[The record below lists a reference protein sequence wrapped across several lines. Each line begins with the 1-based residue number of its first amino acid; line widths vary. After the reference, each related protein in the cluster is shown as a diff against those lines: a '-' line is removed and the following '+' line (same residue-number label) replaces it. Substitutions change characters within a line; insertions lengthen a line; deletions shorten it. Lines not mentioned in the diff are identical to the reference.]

1 MLILVSG
8 ATKTMRL
15 LPADA
20 PVGVMFTPANSQ
32 HKAGGRPWA
41 ADNASFKGFNEQ
53 RFFRMLNKLASTPPP
68 RCLFIT
74 APDVVSDAPATAELF
89 RLWEP
94 RLRVYGWPVAFVLQ
108 DGVTVRNVPWNACE
122 CVFLGGSTGF
132 KLSAAALTILA
143 YAKAL
148 GKWVHVGRVNSRKR
162 VEHFMGLAD
171 SIDGTSVSM
180 FSDTH
185 LPTRIAQ
192 AQSQRRRCQPGM
204 FP

>member
-32 HKAGGRPWA
+32 HKAGGRWWA
-41 ADNASFKGFNEQ
+41 ADNGSFKGFNEQ
-53 RFFRMLNKLASTPPP
+53 RFVRMLDKLTRTP
-68 RCLFIT
+68 RCLFVT
-74 APDVVSDAPATAELF
+74 APDVVADAKGTAALF
-89 RLWEP
+89 RVWEP
-94 RLRVYGWPVAFVLQ
+94 RLREYGWSVAFVLQ
-108 DGVTVRNVPWNACE
+108 DGVTVRDVPWESCE
-122 CVFLGGSTGF
+122 CIFLGGSTGF

-162 VEHFMGLAD
+162 VEHFMHLAD

-180 FSDTH
+180 YADTY
-185 LPTRIAQ
+185 LRARITQ
-192 AQSQRRRCQPGM
+192 TQSGRRRCQPGM